1 METFK
6 EQVREAAY
14 KSMCKVNPG
23 AIEALKKVMRMGQ
36 TAKGLEML
44 LSRKYGNGNLTSN
57 STILAAYHI
66 ESHPEVLE
74 AAS

>member
-1 METFK
+1 
-6 EQVREAAY
+6 
-14 KSMCKVNPG
+14 
-23 AIEALKKVMRMGQ
+23 MRMGQ

-66 ESHPEVLE
+66 ESHPELLE